1 MRLKL
6 LNWNVWVFNDE
17 TEKVL
22 QFLAEQNADV
32 ICLQEVSLHL
42 LEKLARETACPFLFK
57 ARDTYHKKNGDRNPS
72 FLVIMAR
79 QRVIDAKAVLFKRQ
93 KKRIFFARLL
103 GIEEGIEFQ
112 YADILCGEER
122 LRFFNVHLECVAG
135 PKRRVAQF
143 DEVTRVFQKGI
154 NIVCGDLN
162 ILSVWYAFFL
172 RFIFGS
178 WDELWEREH
187 DFFARV
193 FGKHKLWNIFEGAVT
208 HDFTGN
214 QLDYVL
220 VPRETSVVS
229 KMISP
234 DSIGSDHRPMLV
246 ELEI

>member
-1 MRLKL
+1 MKLKL
-6 LNWNVWVFNDE
+6 LNWNVWVFNNE
-17 TEKVL
+17 TERVL
-22 QFLAEQNADV
+22 KFLREQDADV
-32 ICLQEVSLHL
+32 VCLQEVSAPLF
-42 LEKLARETACPFLFK
+42 EKLEHSSAYPVLLK
-57 ARDTYHKKNGDRNPS
+57 ARDTYHKRNGDRQPS

-79 QRVIDAKAVLFKRQ
+79 HRVVDPRAVLFKRQ
-93 KKRIFFARLL
+93 KERIFAVRLL

-112 YADILCGEER
+112 HADILCEGKR

-135 PKRRVAQF
+135 PKRRMAQF
-143 DEVTRVFQKGI
+143 DEVTRVFQNGA

-162 ILSVWYAFFL
+162 ILRAWYAFFL
-172 RFIFGS
+172 RLLFGS

-193 FGKHKLWNIFEGAVT
+193 FGKHNLWNIFEGAIT

-220 VPRETSVVS
+220 VPDSVRVLSKQVFPETV
-229 KMISP
+229 
-234 DSIGSDHRPMLV
+234 GSDHKPMLV